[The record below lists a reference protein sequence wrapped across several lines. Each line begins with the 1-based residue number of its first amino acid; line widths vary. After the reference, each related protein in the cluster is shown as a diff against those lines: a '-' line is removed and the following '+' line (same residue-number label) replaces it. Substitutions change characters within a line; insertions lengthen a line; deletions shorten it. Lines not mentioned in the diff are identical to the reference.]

1 VADPIA
7 QWQCLKYLTKQLSR
21 PSWEGSRTMFEQID
35 DPEDGKTRK
44 EWLAEAAIILAVV
57 AVVLGGLFY
66 VLY

>member
-1 VADPIA
+1 
-7 QWQCLKYLTKQLSR
+7 
-21 PSWEGSRTMFEQID
+21 MFEQIN
-35 DPEDGKTRK
+35 DPEGGKTGK

>member
-1 VADPIA
+1 
-7 QWQCLKYLTKQLSR
+7 
-21 PSWEGSRTMFEQID
+21 MFEQID
-35 DPEDGKTRK
+35 DPNGALKKTRK